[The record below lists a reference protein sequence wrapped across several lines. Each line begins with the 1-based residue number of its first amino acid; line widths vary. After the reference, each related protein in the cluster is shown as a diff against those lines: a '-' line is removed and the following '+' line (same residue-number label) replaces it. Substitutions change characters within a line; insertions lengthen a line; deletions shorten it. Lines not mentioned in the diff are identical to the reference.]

1 MNTCQARIYLLM
13 AASHVFENIQVKSHK
28 GTYKVKFYRT
38 IQELAILLENENY
51 FFIVDKKV
59 VQTYSTFLN
68 PVLNDNNS
76 IVLQATESNK
86 SIENVIPIIETLVE
100 RNFRRNQI
108 LIAIGGGI
116 IQDIVCFIASTIYR
130 GVDWKYV
137 PTTLL
142 SQADSCIGSKSSIN
156 LGRIKNIIGTFNPPS
171 EVLISPEF
179 LTSLHIND
187 LKSGIGE
194 ILKVCAIDSVETF
207 NNLINDY
214 DSLIVNKSVLG
225 EYIKKSLLIK
235 QKFIEVDEFDKGIRN
250 IFNYGHSFGHEIE
263 TVTDFKVP
271 HGIAVS
277 IGMDMANQIAAWR
290 NLISQEDY
298 QRMHQV
304 LIKNYSQYLPIV
316 ILQDTF
322 FTVLA
327 KDKKNTSKTFALILP
342 NGSDCQIKKV
352 QVAPDESLKEQCNEF
367 LKGLM

>member
-1 MNTCQARIYLLM
+1 MNTYQARIYLLM
-13 AASHVFENIQVKSHK
+13 AVLPVSDTIQIISHK
-28 GTYKVKFYRT
+28 GTYKVKFHRT
-38 IQELAILLENENY
+38 IQELAILLTDENY
-51 FFIVDKKV
+51 FFIVDEKIA
-59 VQTYSTFLN
+59 QIYNTFLN
-68 PVLNDNNS
+68 PILNEKNS
-76 IVLQATESNK
+76 IVLQATEGNK

-156 LGRIKNIIGTFNPPS
+156 LGRIKNIIGTFNSPS
-171 EVLISPEF
+171 EVFISPEF

-194 ILKVCAIDSVETF
+194 ILKVCAIDSAETF
-207 NNLINDY
+207 NKLINDY
-214 DSLIVNKSVLG
+214 DSLISNKSVLE

-250 IFNYGHSFGHEIE
+250 IFNYGHSFGHALE

-277 IGMDMANQIAAWR
+277 IGMDMANQIAVWR
-290 NLISQEDY
+290 NFISQQDY

-304 LIKNYSQYLPIV
+304 LIKNYSQYLPMI
-316 ILQDTF
+316 ISQDAF

-327 KDKKNTSKTFALILP
+327 RDKKNTSNTFTFILP
-342 NGSDCQIKKV
+342 DGSDCQIKKV
-352 QVAPDESLKEQCNEF
+352 QITPDELLKEQCNKF
-367 LKGLM
+367 LKELM